1 LPGLL
6 LTLEG
11 PEGAGKSTQL
21 ELLRERLGDRSVEV
35 YREPGST
42 RLGDR
47 IRELLLNGEP
57 VSPEAEMY
65 LFMAARAELIRERV
79 RPALDRGAI
88 VLLDRYHDSTL
99 AYQGARGAPT
109 FWPESFPRPDLTVL
123 LRVDPRLGLLR
134 QRRAGKAPDRIES
147 EPDDFHSRVAAEYD
161 RLAAAEPERFL
172 VVEADQPAEAVAER
186 IWGRVSRLLP
196 VAAR

>member
-1 LPGLL
+1 
-6 LTLEG
+6 
-11 PEGAGKSTQL
+11 
-21 ELLRERLGDRSVEV
+21 
-35 YREPGST
+35 
-42 RLGDR
+42 
-47 IRELLLNGEP
+47 
-57 VSPEAEMY
+57 MY
-65 LFMAARAELIRERV
+65 PAMAARAELIGERV

-172 VVEADQPAEAVAER
+172 VVDADQPAEAVAER